1 MRKVLLILS
10 VMLLSISMLF
20 AAQEMSVTWEWLLDD
35 PEVNYYRYQLNG
47 TDEDGWTVVSG
58 DTATYLAEGLD
69 PYQDYTLYLERSY
82 DGVNW
87 SETASATAEALLV
100 AEPVVEEEVAVIEEP
115 VEEVVVEEPVAEEV
129 VVEEPVEEVVV
140 EEEEVVAEPVEE
152 AVVEEE
158 AVIEVAPVAPVEEKS
173 AKAPLEFS
181 LLFRPYVVMNFD
193 WGTNTM
199 LNPIGVGAGIS
210 LDFDNVIA
218 FSENSGLGLRFDVG
232 STQYADGGFSKLLF
246 EGVTGSKL
254 AFWNWNWDRI
264 VNLAE
269 NYYHDVNATLLF
281 ILDARAGIA
290 DFSFGLGGGAAVLFG
305 AINDPID
312 YPAYNFAFE
321 EANIE
326 LAAFG
331 AANVGM
337 KFYMGSVFSLG
348 VDAVYKVMIP
358 NYENNEL
365 DASVVFGFT
374 F

>member
-10 VMLLSISMLF
+10 VMLLSVSMLF

-58 DTATYLAEGLD
+58 DTATYVAEGLD

-115 VEEVVVEEPVAEEV
+115 VEEVVVEEPVVEEV

-181 LLFRPYVVMNFD
+181 LLFRPYAVMNFD
-193 WGTNTM
+193 WANKDDFYSST
-199 LNPIGVGAGIS
+199 GVGLGIS

-218 FSENSGLGLRFDVG
+218 FSENSGLGLRLDVG
-232 STQYADGGFSKLLF
+232 STQYPIGGFRDLMFADL
-246 EGVTGSKL
+246 EGSKY
-254 AFWNWNWDRI
+254 AFWNWNWAGI

-281 ILDARAGIA
+281 TLDARAGIA
-290 DFSFGLGGGAAVLFG
+290 DFSFGLGGGAAFLFD
-305 AINDPID
+305 AQ
-312 YPAYNFAFE
+312 YPNYNFAYDKFS
-321 EANIE
+321 
-326 LAAFG
+326 LAAYG
-331 AANVGM
+331 AGNVGI